1 MLPLLAQV
9 STTDIPDSQLAH
21 GLKLLLFGLACV
33 ALALTIWDKLK
44 AKPAAHQVYASID
57 SQIAMESRLNVR
69 LTKLE
74 DHHETVEAKLDAI
87 RKQIADDYAKIQAS
101 DEARVSTIHKRLND
115 SDNVLRDLTAKVATA
130 LARTGGHPHA

>member
-9 STTDIPDSQLAH
+9 STTDIPDSQLAY
-21 GLKLLLFGLACV
+21 GLKLLLFASACV
-33 ALALTIWDKLK
+33 AVWVSIWDKLK
-44 AKPAAHQVYASID
+44 TRPAAHQTYASIE
-57 SQIAMESRLNVR
+57 SQVAMESRLNTR
-69 LTKLE
+69 LSKLE

-115 SDNVLRDLTAKVATA
+115 SDNVLRDLTEKVATA
-130 LARTGGHPHA
+130 LARTGGRHA